1 MAFSSNIKR
10 FSWIL
15 TGIMISGALVGLI
28 GFGQFFGANIF
39 NSQAFAKFIM
49 GSYYKGQSLNIR
61 FDSVFATLYN
71 PNCASM
77 FFAMMFCAVGIMAV
91 FMPIKNKVK
100 IPLIVLAVI
109 LLVALVGTNGAG
121 GFIGTVAGVGIS
133 AIVAICYYV
142 FKVKSPKAII
152 ACVIAIVIA
161 IGAVVVFFNTDNKIV
176 AKINIITE
184 ALKDGQSLGGSASFY
199 EDVNVDGETA
209 TVITKDGNY
218 TIDYAEAGTQLM
230 HNGNV
235 LTPVSIEPMESQKD
249 GKTYTFN
256 ESGMTWKMMIY
267 GNNATLVGVDPQGT
281 NILYV

>member
-1 MAFSSNIKR
+1 
-10 FSWIL
+10 
-15 TGIMISGALVGLI
+15 
-28 GFGQFFGANIF
+28 
-39 NSQAFAKFIM
+39 M
-49 GSYYKGQSLNIR
+49 GSEMCIR
-61 FDSVFATLYN
+61 DR
-71 PNCASM
+71 
-77 FFAMMFCAVGIMAV
+77 
-91 FMPIKNKVK
+91 
-100 IPLIVLAVI
+100 
-109 LLVALVGTNGAG
+109 
-121 GFIGTVAGVGIS
+121 
-133 AIVAICYYV
+133 
-142 FKVKSPKAII
+142 AII
-152 ACVIAIVIA
+152 ACIVAIVV
-161 IGAVVVFFNTDNKIV
+161 AVVAMIVFFNTNNKIV

-267 GNNATLVGVDPQGT
+267 GNNATLIGVDPEGT
-281 NILYV
+281 ETYFMFSEVEGKLSMVDRFGTPVDLNVPVESFGFKGVERLGSNRGYIYSRSIPLLKKNIILGAGADNFVLEFPQQDIKSKLEFLGDPYVIIDKPHNLSLIHI